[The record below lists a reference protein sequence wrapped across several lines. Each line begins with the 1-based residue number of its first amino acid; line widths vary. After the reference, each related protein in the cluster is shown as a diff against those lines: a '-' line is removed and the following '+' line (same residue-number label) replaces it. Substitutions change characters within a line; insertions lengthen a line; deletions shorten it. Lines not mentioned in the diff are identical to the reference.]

1 MVSRRGRST
10 LGCLFTLLIVVAI
23 AYFAFNVGEVY
34 FRYFQFRDSMEQIA
48 RFAAHYDD
56 DGIRVRLRYAADSL
70 NLPESA
76 HQIQIRRRDHH
87 IVISTEYFD
96 HIEMPGYV
104 REVRLA
110 PRVESSF

>member
-1 MVSRRGRST
+1 MVNRRGRST
-10 LGCLFTLLIVVAI
+10 LGCLFTLLVIVAVG
-23 AYFAFNVGEVY
+23 YFAVNVGEVY
-34 FRYFQFRDSMEQIA
+34 FRYYQFRDSMEQAA

-56 DGIRVRLRYAADSL
+56 DGLRQRLRLAADSL

-76 HQIQIRRRDHH
+76 HQVQVRRREHH
-87 IVISTEYFD
+87 IVIWTEYFD

-104 REVRLA
+104 REVRLS

>member
-10 LGCLFTLLIVVAI
+10 LGCLFTLLIVVAVV
-23 AYFAFNVGEVY
+23 YFAINVGEVY
-34 FRYFQFRDSMEQIA
+34 FRYYQFRDSMEQTA

-56 DGIRVRLRYAADSL
+56 DGIRQRLRLAADSL

-76 HQIQIRRRDHH
+76 HQIQVRRREHH
-87 IVISTEYFD
+87 ITIWTEYFD

-104 REVRLA
+104 REVRLS